1 MIPGSYPKYFL
12 LMLVLQ
18 KGPPLRDNPHFY
30 DKSLLDDLANVR
42 TVHKSALPFDS
53 VLQDIQPDSKFP
65 VLYCLRDH
73 KSGNFILLQSVETRR
88 FANIWRL
95 DVNKY
100 ILKGQ
105 DFHFFIRNTILECFS
120 LETIGDLR
128 SADWI
133 ISHGLISDV
142 RITKKPVRP
151 NSGESEVRKDTWLEL
166 FQEVYEDFKWQ
177 EGDMCWSIEVKSPQQ
192 APLKSIA
199 QAHLVSPSTVSF
211 KTVASETSVCLNTAF
226 SFVYLIRQRIDC
238 CSTVSS
244 ATHSR
249 TP

>member
-1 MIPGSYPKYFL
+1 
-12 LMLVLQ
+12 MLVLQ

-30 DKSLLDDLANVR
+30 DKSLLDDLVNVR

-73 KSGNFILLQSVETRR
+73 KSGNFILLRSVETRR

-105 DFHFFIRNTILECFS
+105 DFHFFIRNTILEYFS

-142 RITKKPVRP
+142 RITKKPIRP

-166 FQEVYEDFKWQ
+166 FQEVLRGFQMARRGYVLVNRSK
-177 EGDMCWSIEVKSPQQ
+177 
-192 APLKSIA
+192 IA
-199 QAHLVSPSTVSF
+199 TAGSSQVYRSSTPCIA
-211 KTVASETSVCLNTAF
+211 KYCQLQNH
-226 SFVYLIRQRIDC
+226 RQ
-238 CSTVSS
+238 
-244 ATHSR
+244 
-249 TP
+249 